1 MPIAACPAP
10 SSQISRVFM
19 SSHPFVRLA
28 LEAIQGFLGGR
39 ETITPPASLFDAIP
53 EARHPGS
60 AFVCLKLH
68 GQLRGCIGTV
78 HPTHAN
84 LALEVIHNAI
94 GAAFRDPRF
103 GHLRLEEA
111 ELLEVTVDILGPL
124 ESVSSVDG
132 DLDPRRFGILVREGN
147 RQGVLLPDIDGI
159 ATTAEQVAIARQKAG
174 IGPDEPVELFRFAV
188 TRYK

>member
-1 MPIAACPAP
+1 
-10 SSQISRVFM
+10 M

-28 LEAIQGFLGGR
+28 VEAIQAFLGGH
-39 ETITPPASLFDAIP
+39 EPITPPASLFDAIP

-84 LALEVIHNAI
+84 VALEVIHNAI

-103 GHLRLEEA
+103 GPLQHEEA

-124 ESVSSVDG
+124 ESVSSEDR
-132 DLDPRRFGILVREGN
+132 DLDPRRFGILVRAAE
-147 RQGVLLPDIDGI
+147 RQSVLLPDIDGI
-159 ATTAEQVAIARQKAG
+159 VTTAEQVAIARLKAG
-174 IGPDEPVELFRFAV
+174 IGPDEPVEISRFVV
-188 TRYK
+188 TRYR